1 VVLKWRNKE
10 DGSLVR
16 DAIYTAVDIGS
27 DKVTSIMARVG
38 TEGEL
43 KVLGTGVVGSQ
54 GIQKGRIEN
63 IEEVQQA
70 VRESMEEA
78 QRYIGNGTPS
88 GVYASVSGT
97 HLTSLN
103 TKEEVENPDD
113 VGDIKSKL
121 LGRLIRGSFPD
132 VAPNQEVLH
141 VIPIGYHV
149 DGMTGIRNPVGL
161 HGNLVEVEAHVVMGD
176 SVALKNTVKAI
187 EVTRA
192 SVKSLVLHSLASAEA
207 ILTGDEKEMGA
218 VVVDIGGGTTDIVV
232 YRQGQPWYSA
242 VIPVGGS
249 QLTRDLSVALKT
261 PVHMAEAMK
270 VKFGTVMPDTISAD
284 EKVVI
289 PSFQGQPKH
298 SLSRRILCEPLHDR
312 MLELIKIIVLKVKQ
326 SGLREFP
333 SGGIVLTGGGSEMN
347 GLMQLVQKTLGGRVR
362 IAHPE
367 SIAGLP
373 AQLRKPAFAAA
384 VGLLLWG
391 IKHQGETRSSLNGGR
406 SIMSNNSWKWGL
418 GRKRSVLAR

>member
-1 VVLKWRNKE
+1 MA
-10 DGSLVR
+10 R
-16 DAIYTAVDIGS
+16 DTFYTAVDIGT
-27 DKVTSIMARVG
+27 DKVTSIMAGVG

-43 KVLGTGVVGSQ
+43 KVLGTGVVTSQ
-54 GIQKGRIEN
+54 GVQKGRIEN
-63 IEEVQQA
+63 IEEVQEVVKA
-70 VRESMEEA
+70 SMGEA
-78 QRYIGNGTPS
+78 QRYIGSGTPS
-88 GVYASVSGT
+88 GVYTSVSGT

-103 TKEEVENPDD
+103 TREEVENPDD
-113 VGDIKSKL
+113 VGDISGKL
-121 LGRLIRGSFPD
+121 LNRLLRGSFPE
-132 VAPNQEVLH
+132 VGPNQEILH

-149 DGMTGIRNPVGL
+149 DGMSGIRNPVGL

-187 EVTRA
+187 ETSKT
-192 SVKSLVLHSLASAEA
+192 SVKSMVLHSLASAEA
-207 ILTGDEKEMGA
+207 TLTGDEKEMG
-218 VVVDIGGGTTDIVV
+218 VVLVDIGGGTTDIVV

-249 QLTRDLSVALKT
+249 QLTKDLSVALKT
-261 PVHMAEAMK
+261 PMYMAEEMK
-270 VKFGTVMPDTISAD
+270 VKWGSVMVDMIAAD
-284 EKVVI
+284 EKVLI

-312 MLELIKIIVLKVKQ
+312 TMELIKMIVLKVRQ

-333 SGGIVLTGGGSEMN
+333 SGGIVLTGGGAEMT
-347 GLMQLVQKTLGGRVR
+347 GLADLVQKTLGGQAR
-362 IAHPE
+362 IAYPE
-367 SIAGLP
+367 GIAGLP

-406 SIMSNNSWKWGL
+406 SIMGNKSWLWGL
-418 GRKRSVLAR
+418 GSKKATAVR